1 METGR
6 DTDRHRK
13 RERDREIEI
22 EIERDRERWSNWL
35 FVLRLS
41 PAPAR

>member
-13 RERDREIEI
+13 RERDREIES
-22 EIERDRERWSNWL
+22 ERDRERWSNWL

>member
-6 DTDRHRK
+6 DTDTHRK
-13 RERDREIEI
+13 RERDREI